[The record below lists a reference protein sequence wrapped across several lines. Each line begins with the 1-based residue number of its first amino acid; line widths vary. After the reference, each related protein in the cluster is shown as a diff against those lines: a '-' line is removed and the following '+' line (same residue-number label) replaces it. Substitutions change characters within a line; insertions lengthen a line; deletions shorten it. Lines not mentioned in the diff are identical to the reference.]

1 MIDFTLSPAQHQ
13 LIDGTR
19 RFAKALLAN
28 AREQY
33 GRLPS
38 DGITRF
44 QSTRPILAT
53 ATKLGLV
60 RSLVPAQLGGTG
72 GTIVDSSLV
81 TEELFTIE
89 PSVSLTLLGIGLGLS
104 PVLLGDFSRREELR
118 SEILAPFL
126 HQGDGNKAP
135 LASFVFSEPTGSANF
150 WASDSPGIQ
159 TTATHD
165 EQADEWVVNGEKIW
179 ATDCCGW
186 DTQGA
191 DLQVLVVRNPAIT
204 SSNIDSTMLLMLPR
218 GIIDENCR
226 NGNANCYTVVRHI
239 AMPGFTASVGPHV
252 RFSELRIPSRYV
264 LATGADAV
272 RNVTMTFT
280 ATAALVGAMAVG
292 IMRAA
297 FESALRFARTST
309 AGGKNAVLEH
319 QSPADVLIDIKMR
332 IEACRALTWKAAAAL
347 DNRVSGADEL
357 AYETKIYASEAA
369 VKTVAEAM
377 RVVGTRAYDAEEW
390 PFARLMSDAMVLP
403 IFDGGNQ
410 GIRRRQIQNIFLS
423 KDYDPWAAS
432 FGGASES
439 QKEVAAETAG
449 SSGEKLAVNGH

>member
-1 MIDFTLSPAQHQ
+1 MIDFTLSPTQHQ
-13 LIDGTR
+13 LLDGTR
-19 RFAKALLAN
+19 QFAQALLAN

-33 GRLPS
+33 DLLPS

-60 RSLVPAQLGGTG
+60 KSLVPAELGGTG
-72 GTIVDSSLV
+72 GTIVDSSLI

-104 PVLLGDFSRREELR
+104 PVLLGDFSKREELR

-126 HQGDGNKAP
+126 DQGDGTKAP
-135 LASFVFSEPTGSANF
+135 LASFVFSEPTGSANY
-150 WASDSPGIQ
+150 WVTDSPGIQ

-165 EQADEWVVNGEKIW
+165 GNTDEWVVNGEKIW

-191 DLQVLVVRNPAIT
+191 DLQVIVVRNPAIT
-204 SSNIDSTMLLMLPR
+204 SSNIDSTMLIMLPR
-218 GIIDENCR
+218 AVVDENR
-226 NGNANCYTVVRHI
+226 RKGNANCYTIVRHI
-239 AMPGFTASVGPHV
+239 TMPGFTASVGPHI
-252 RFSELRIPSRYV
+252 RFSDLRIPSRYI
-264 LATGADAV
+264 LATGAEAV

-280 ATAALVGAMAVG
+280 ATATLVGAMAVG

-297 FESALRFARTST
+297 FESALQFARTST
-309 AGGKNAVLEH
+309 AGGKNVVLEH

-347 DNRVSGADEL
+347 DNRLTGSDEL

-377 RVVGTRAYDAEEW
+377 RVVGVRAYDVEEW

-410 GIRRRQIQNIFLS
+410 GVRRRQIQNIFLG
-423 KDYDPWAAS
+423 KDYDPWAVT
-432 FGGASES
+432 FGGAAES
-439 QKEVAAETAG
+439 QKKIAVETAG
-449 SSGEKLAVNGH
+449 NSGERLVLNGH